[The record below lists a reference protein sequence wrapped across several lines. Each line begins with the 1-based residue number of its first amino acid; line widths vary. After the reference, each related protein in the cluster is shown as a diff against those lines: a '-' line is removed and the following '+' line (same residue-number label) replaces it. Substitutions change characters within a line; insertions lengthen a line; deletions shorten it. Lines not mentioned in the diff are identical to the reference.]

1 MFNGKL
7 YIGDYIF
14 YIKLQVLC
22 NRLSR
27 FSFHF
32 GNRSLFRQLD
42 RWFLAFL
49 HKISYK
55 QQVAVTC
62 FLSTCKAQRK
72 RISIFESTFLCWS
85 NDKLCTYSFIFSY
98 FFNIKLHDIA
108 CHTIPV
114 ATAEV
119 WFLCLAQVHRL
130 DSNVVCFG
138 LSYLTIDCTY
148 LWKYGNKRLS
158 LSFRSRHTVGTEV
171 V

>member
-22 NRLSR
+22 NRLSG

-49 HKISYK
+49 HKVSYK
-55 QQVAVTC
+55 HQVAVMR
-62 FLSTCKAQRK
+62 FVSTCKAQLK

-85 NDKLCTYSFIFSY
+85 NDKLCAYRLVLSY
-98 FFNIKLHDIA
+98 FFNIELHHIA
-108 CHTIPV
+108 CQSIFV
-114 ATAEV
+114 ATTKV

-138 LSYLTIDCTY
+138 LSYLTIDCAY
-148 LWKYGNKRLS
+148 LWENSDKWRS